1 MSDKSNSK
9 LIIIIGILAVAVF
22 AAGFCFINS
31 GNGSEA
37 VAKPVNDSRIVQ
49 AADADSIYASA
60 PDFALEDLEGNSIK
74 LSDLKGKVVFVNFW
88 ATWCPPCRREIP
100 HFIELHEEFSDQGFE
115 ILGIAVDSREFDS
128 VAPFV
133 KKAGMNYPVMLDK
146 KGVSQLYGGVSAIPT
161 TFVVNRNGR
170 IVSKI
175 EGSRSKAEFKKL
187 ITENL

>member
-1 MSDKSNSK
+1 MSDKPNSR
-9 LIIIIGILAVAVF
+9 LILLIGLLAIAVF
-22 AAGFCFINS
+22 AVGFSFIKS

-37 VAKPVNDSRIVQ
+37 VAKPVNDSKAEIVV
-49 AADADSIYASA
+49 DADSKYTSA
-60 PDFALEDLEGNSIK
+60 PDFALEDLNGNNVR

-100 HFIELHEEFSDQGFE
+100 HFIELRNELGEKGFE

-146 KGVSQLYGGVSAIPT
+146 KGISQLYGGIGGIPT
-161 TFVVNRNGR
+161 TFVVNRNGK
-170 IVSKI
+170 IVEKI
-175 EGSRSKAEFKKL
+175 VGSRSKEDFKQI
-187 ITENL
+187 ITSHL